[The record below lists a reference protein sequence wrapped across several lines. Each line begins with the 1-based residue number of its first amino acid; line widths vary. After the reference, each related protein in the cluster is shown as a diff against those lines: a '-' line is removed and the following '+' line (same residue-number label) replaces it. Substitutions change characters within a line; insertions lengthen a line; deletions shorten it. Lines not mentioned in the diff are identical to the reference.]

1 MADYITYCSGKLP
14 SEDELRNLYGL
25 LGWTAYIDDMKS
37 AMSGLSGSLA
47 VYTAWADGR
56 LTGMLRLI
64 GDGHTVAYVQDLLV
78 KPGFQNRGI
87 GTALMRMFLN
97 QYGHVRQKVLL
108 TDIETPAAI
117 RFYERLGFAA
127 TASVGCVAM
136 IWIKGLADEAAQTDN
151 S

>member
-1 MADYITYCSGKLP
+1 MGITYCGEKLP
-14 SEDELRNLYGL
+14 CEDELRGLYGS

-37 AMSGLSGSLA
+37 AVSGLCGSLA
-47 VYTAWADGR
+47 VYTAWADGK
-56 LTGMLRLI
+56 LIGMLRII

-78 KPGFQNRGI
+78 EPGFQNRGI
-87 GTALMRMFLN
+87 GTELMRMFLN

-108 TDIETPAAI
+108 TDVETPAAI
-117 RFYERLGFAA
+117 RFYERLGFVA

-136 IWIKGLADEAAQTDN
+136 IWMGGLADEAAQTDN